1 MSEGHL
7 SHKPNVPHPQPFSR
21 LREKGAPLIHLIP
34 FCPLQSANGQSEFK
48 TGRQGVAV
56 LLLSLA
62 ISLSVAGSLT
72 RNYFANMDKPF
83 FDRVAT
89 RFQTPGSLRLGKTRQ
104 QLLDLEKQP
113 QETAAPILRFV
124 NELFNRVPQ
133 ISDSAHWGVDDY
145 WATPAELVA
154 SNGGDC
160 EDFVIAKYFA
170 LKESGIPAEKLRL
183 TYVKSF
189 QTGKIENHMVLAY
202 YSTPDSE
209 PMLLDNMQP
218 QMLPASQRPDLL
230 PVYEFNGEL
239 TDKFSGSAM
248 RKWDGLVDR
257 MNKEFAL

>member
-1 MSEGHL
+1 MSPRVG
-7 SHKPNVPHPQPFSR
+7 SKKPSW
-21 LREKGAPLIHLIP
+21 
-34 FCPLQSANGQSEFK
+34 FK
-48 TGRQGVAV
+48 TGQQGVAV

-62 ISLSVAGSLT
+62 ISLAVAGSFT

-83 FDRVAT
+83 FDRIAA
-89 RFQTPGSLRLGKTRQ
+89 RFESSGSLRLSKTRQ
-104 QLLDLEKQP
+104 QLLDFEKQTQDIDP
-113 QETAAPILRFV
+113 TTLRFV
-124 NELFNRVPQ
+124 NDLFNRVPQ
-133 ISDSAHWGVDDY
+133 ISDSMHWGVDDY
-145 WATPAELVA
+145 WATPSELVA

-170 LKESGIPAEKLRL
+170 LKESGISADKLRL

-218 QMLPASQRPDLL
+218 QMLPASKRPDLL

-239 TDKFSGSAM
+239 TDKFSGPAM
-248 RKWDGLVDR
+248 RKWDNLTDHI
-257 MNKEFAL
+257 NKEFAR